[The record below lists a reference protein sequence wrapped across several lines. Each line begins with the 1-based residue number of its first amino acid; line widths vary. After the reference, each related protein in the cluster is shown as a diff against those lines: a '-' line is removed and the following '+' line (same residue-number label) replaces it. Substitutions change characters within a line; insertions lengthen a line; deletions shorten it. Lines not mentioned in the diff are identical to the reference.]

1 MCVTLGV
8 AVDADVN
15 LATADLGSVH
25 HPAGLV
31 SALWGVKPDRT
42 TALRLSSLH
51 LNLCKHHLATDTELL
66 LQFLPGQVIGQ
77 LQHNTGH

>member
-51 LNLCKHHLATDTELL
+51 LNLCKHHLAWRGSKKGVMRAKKE
-66 LQFLPGQVIGQ
+66 Q
-77 LQHNTGH
+77 